1 MSRVPHPAKMYKEP
15 LSVRLWRYG
24 RFLAVVLGVLAVLY
38 GLAWV
43 GTAYV
48 LRDTIKTWFADQQ
61 TQGMTAAF
69 DENQSRLSGF
79 PFVVTAR
86 VPAVTWARS
95 DQTVITA
102 PLVELSVTPLPW
114 RLKEVS
120 LTIPQGARLTH
131 KSVAYEI
138 QADQAQ
144 LDVDWSG
151 VGLPDWAHLMIKDM
165 TIQNTQAGKNIK
177 IAQGQAML
185 SGRESDAPY
194 ELDMNLNGIR
204 IGEEQKSSDFLLR
217 LAATHGL
224 QLYPVTQAGLAEWR
238 DQGGTLDISR
248 LALEV
253 DRITVQSSG
262 ILALDGNVQPVGSLS
277 ARIGGFFGVVDQLVR
292 QGIIRRQDASMAK
305 IMLGALAK
313 QPENGG
319 VPILSVPLTVQNQT
333 LFVGPVALAHVP
345 FIHWPE

>member
-1 MSRVPHPAKMYKEP
+1 MARVPHPAKMYKEP

-24 RFLAVVLGVLAVLY
+24 SFLAVVLGVLAVLY

-48 LRDTIKTWFADQQ
+48 LRDTVKTWFADQQ
-61 TQGMTAAF
+61 AQGIAASF
-69 DENQSRLSGF
+69 DEDQSRLSGF

-86 VPAVTWARS
+86 VPAVTWVRP
-95 DQTVITA
+95 DQTAVA
-102 PLVELSVTPLPW
+102 VPLLELSITPLPW

-120 LTIPQGARLTH
+120 VTIPQGATLTH
-131 KSVAYEI
+131 RAVAYEI
-138 QADQAQ
+138 QAEQFQ

-151 VGLPDWAHLMIKDM
+151 VGLPDWASVMIKNM
-165 TIQNTQAGKNIK
+165 TIENADAGKTLK
-177 IAQGQAML
+177 IVQGQALL
-185 SGRESDAPY
+185 SGQNVDAPY
-194 ELDMNLNGIR
+194 ELDMSLSGIR
-204 IGEEQKSSDFLLR
+204 IGDDQKTSDFLLR

-224 QLYPVTQAGLAEWR
+224 QFYPVTQAGLAEWR
-238 DQGGTLDISR
+238 DQGGALDISR

-253 DRITVQSSG
+253 DTITVQSSG
-262 ILALDGNVQPVGSLS
+262 TLALDGNLQPVGSLS

-313 QPENGG
+313 QPEKGG
-319 VPILSVPLTVQNQT
+319 VPVLSVPLTVQNQT
-333 LFVGPVALAHVP
+333 LFVGPVALAPVP
-345 FIHWPE
+345 FVRWPK